1 MSHILS
7 DQLVSEDSHSS
18 KQRSP
23 KMTSALWI
31 VQGLL
36 ALLFLFAGSM
46 KLILPIEMMTAQ
58 SPIVLPGLFLRF
70 IGIAEVAGA
79 LGLILPGLLRIRR
92 GLTPLAACGL
102 IIIMIGATIL
112 TLLGM
117 GIMPALFPLLVGLLL
132 VFVAYGRWPHFTA
145 DPWLGRLFH

>member
-7 DQLVSEDSHSS
+7 NQLVSESHNSS
-18 KQRSP
+18 KRSGL
-23 KMTSALWI
+23 KLTFILWT
-31 VQGLL
+31 VQVLL

-70 IGIAEVAGA
+70 IGIAECAGA

-92 GLTPLAACGL
+92 GLTPLAAYGL
-102 IIIMIGATIL
+102 IIIMIGATTI
-112 TLLGM
+112 TLFSM
-117 GIMPALFPLLVGLLL
+117 GITPALFPLIVGLLL
-132 VFVAYGRWPHFTA
+132 VFIAYGRRTHFTA
-145 DPWLGRLFH
+145 DPLLGRLFR

>member
-1 MSHILS
+1 MSQILS
-7 DQLVSEDSHSS
+7 NQLVSESRNPS
-18 KQRSP
+18 KRSGL
-23 KMTSALWI
+23 KLTFTLWT

-70 IGIAEVAGA
+70 IGIAEIAGA

-92 GLTPLAACGL
+92 GLTPLAAYGL
-102 IIIMIGATIL
+102 IVIMIGATII
-112 TLLGM
+112 TLLSN
-117 GIMPALFPLLVGLLL
+117 GITPALFPLVVGLLL
-132 VFVAYGRWPHFTA
+132 VFIAYSRRAHFTA
-145 DPWLGRLFH
+145 DPLLGRLFH